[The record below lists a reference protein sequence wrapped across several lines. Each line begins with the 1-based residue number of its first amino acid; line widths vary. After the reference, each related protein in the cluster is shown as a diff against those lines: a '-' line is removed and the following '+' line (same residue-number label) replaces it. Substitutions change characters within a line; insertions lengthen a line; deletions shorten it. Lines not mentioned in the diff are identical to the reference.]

1 LIQHLG
7 AHGLAET
14 ALDLG
19 HWYLAGTET
28 VQTQVLAGILEARRH
43 GGFQFFGGYTGGQA
57 SFQTRRRFNR
67 NLHNFLLYKYGNS
80 VTDGAPIPAC
90 APERG
95 RIIADGVRRSQMN
108 PAWPVRKNK
117 TRQTAGLSKK
127 DGVADGT

>member
-1 LIQHLG
+1 SDFRVHFKRGDELQVLALFVDGGLEGGHARWLDVFLLDSLDEAVAHQLIQHLG

-80 VTDGAPIPAC
+80 VTG
-90 APERG
+90 
-95 RIIADGVRRSQMN
+95 
-108 PAWPVRKNK
+108 
-117 TRQTAGLSKK
+117 
-127 DGVADGT
+127 GTP